1 MFSSHE
7 ASPTSDL
14 YILDLFD
21 AATLFLI
28 WIEASKVNIPLAL
41 YDGIHKTK
49 SK

>member
-21 AATLFLI
+21 AATIFL
-28 WIEASKVNIPLAL
+28 WKEASKVNIPLAL